1 MVVAPVC
8 IVSKAHFLSRSGW
21 TPTDNSSS
29 AGLDVELP
37 FALARE
43 SSRTHLQVRCV
54 NYSINST
61 AKRQTPATA
70 ATKKRRI
77 TKTKNFSVLN
87 LLCSHF
93 AFCNQW
99 LGESWLRSLMEGRIV
114 LVKLLCKD
122 TANTHVGVFS
132 PCIAFRVAGSPGT
145 VYVHLLLTS
154 LAFILLLLLLPHLLR
169 VLGYGSSI
177 VACGKTVLY
186 LFVTHAIF

>member
-1 MVVAPVC
+1 MLNCPSLLPANRHELTFRYAVL
-8 IVSKAHFLSRSGW
+8 ITRS
-21 TPTDNSSS
+21 TP
-29 AGLDVELP
+29 LP
-37 FALARE
+37 RV
-43 SSRTHLQVRCV
+43 RLQ
-54 NYSINST
+54 
-61 AKRQTPATA
+61 QQQLQ
-70 ATKKRRI
+70 KKRRI
-77 TKTKNFSVLN
+77 IKTNFSVLN

-145 VYVHLLLTS
+145 VYAHLLLTS

-177 VACGKTVLY
+177 VARGKTVLY